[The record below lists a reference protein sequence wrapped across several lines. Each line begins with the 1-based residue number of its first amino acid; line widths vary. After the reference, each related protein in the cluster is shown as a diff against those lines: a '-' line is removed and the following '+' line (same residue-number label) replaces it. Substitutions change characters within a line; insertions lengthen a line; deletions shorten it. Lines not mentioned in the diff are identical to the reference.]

1 MSFSGQIKE
10 ELAQVIS
17 SPRHCQLAELAA
29 LVQFCGHIEE
39 DGSLLVQSENPLVIR
54 KCFTLLKKTFKIE
67 AVAKNQMQTQNYRL
81 FVTGEDAFRVLEALK
96 ICDTAGHPVQVPV
109 SCTNVPGDGERI
121 AGNLMM
127 RHLTDPVLI
136 KNSCCKRAYLRGC
149 YMAVGSMSDPYK
161 SYHLE
166 LVCGLQAQA
175 EQLLKILHDFSLD
188 AKMIIRKK
196 YYVVYMKEGE
206 NIADFLNITEAH
218 KALMEFENTR
228 IYKGMRNMVNRKVNC
243 EAANITKTVNAAT
256 RQVEDIRLIRE
267 KMGLEGLPEPLRQMA
282 YVRLENPQASLGELG
297 KLLDPPVGKSGV
309 NHRLRKLG
317 ELAKELKVK

>member
-67 AVAKNQMQTQNYRL
+67 AVAKSQMQTQNYRL

-96 ICDTAGHPVQVPV
+96 ICDTAGH
-109 SCTNVPGDGERI
+109 
-121 AGNLMM
+121 LMM

-188 AKMIIRKK
+188 AKMIVRKK
-196 YYVVYMKEGE
+196 YHVVYMKEGE

-282 YVRLENPQASLGELG
+282 YVRLENPQASLGEL
-297 KLLDPPVGKSGV
+297 
-309 NHRLRKLG
+309 
-317 ELAKELKVK
+317 AKELKVK

>member
-67 AVAKNQMQTQNYRL
+67 AVAKSQMQTQNYRL

-96 ICDTAGHPVQVPV
+96 ICDTAGH
-109 SCTNVPGDGERI
+109 
-121 AGNLMM
+121 LMM
-127 RHLTDPVLI
+127 RHLTDPVLV

-188 AKMIIRKK
+188 AKMIVRKK

>member
-67 AVAKNQMQTQNYRL
+67 AVSKSQMQTQNYRL

-96 ICDTAGHPVQVPV
+96 ICDTAGH
-109 SCTNVPGDGERI
+109 
-121 AGNLMM
+121 LMM

-188 AKMIIRKK
+188 AKMIVRKK

-267 KMGLEGLPEPLRQMA
+267 KMGLEGLPEPLRQIA